1 MSGGSQPEGVNSALP
16 VWSHSEVQAR
26 EAARRVEMAWELE
39 KWVRGL
45 KAAVNSLRVR
55 EDQVPGMERHA
66 LSANKWL
73 CIKYVAGGQGRIWGD
88 KHNQMK
94 GV

>member
-26 EAARRVEMAWELE
+26 EAAGRVEMGWELQ

-45 KAAVNSLRVR
+45 KAALNSLRVR
-55 EDQVPGMERHA
+55 ED
-66 LSANKWL
+66 
-73 CIKYVAGGQGRIWGD
+73 
-88 KHNQMK
+88 
-94 GV
+94 